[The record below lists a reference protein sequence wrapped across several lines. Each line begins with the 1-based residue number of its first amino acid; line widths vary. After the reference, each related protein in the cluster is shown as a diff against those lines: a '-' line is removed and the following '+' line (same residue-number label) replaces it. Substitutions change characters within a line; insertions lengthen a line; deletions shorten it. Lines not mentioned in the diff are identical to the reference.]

1 MDGAIC
7 PLQGEYSGA
16 LPDAEGLCA
25 RSVTACGRPDL
36 MYQVI
41 NLSCPSPTYLTLP
54 HVYNC
59 ENRTEVYEDRS
70 YRCYGV
76 FSEAG
81 LVYTVVQRLDLPHR
95 CELSFFLLLNL
106 LQLTLPPPGNAL

>member
-1 MDGAIC
+1 M
-7 PLQGEYSGA
+7 Q
-16 LPDAEGLCA
+16 
-25 RSVTACGRPDL
+25 
-36 MYQVI
+36 YQVI
-41 NLSCPSPTYLTLP
+41 NLSGPSPAYIHLP
-54 HVYNC
+54 QVYNC